1 MQPPGIYR
9 QSTMCMTIAGN
20 VSFFTPSSAALHLN
34 SAWKAARRAVVAR
47 GPVGWNYAPARF
59 RQIGMAE
66 SATRQLKEE
75 SASALFDYLEDAML
89 AATSSFSA
97 IEAFCNTTIV
107 GKSSG
112 PIQVKRKKAYVAM
125 TSEEVEEFM
134 GTDEKLKRLL
144 PALLG
149 VPTPAGKAIWDRYKR
164 LKQLR
169 DSITHFKRRDL
180 SRAAKAEPTAL
191 HDLVEADPLEFPEI
205 AIEVVRYFF
214 PQDPPR
220 WLLNPA
226 WGRVPSGGETGG

>member
-1 MQPPGIYR
+1 
-9 QSTMCMTIAGN
+9 
-20 VSFFTPSSAALHLN
+20 
-34 SAWKAARRAVVAR
+34 
-47 GPVGWNYAPARF
+47 
-59 RQIGMAE
+59 
-66 SATRQLKEE
+66 
-75 SASALFDYLEDAML
+75 ML